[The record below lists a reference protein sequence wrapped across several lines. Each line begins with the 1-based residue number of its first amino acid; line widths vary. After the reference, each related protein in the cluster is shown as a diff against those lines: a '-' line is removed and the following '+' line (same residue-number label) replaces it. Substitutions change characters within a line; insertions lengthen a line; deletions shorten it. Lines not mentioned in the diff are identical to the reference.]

1 MRRVGFTLIELL
13 VVIAIIAILAAILF
27 PVFARAR
34 EKARQSSCQS
44 NLKQIG
50 LSFGMYVQDYDNRYP
65 CCDAPQTTYA
75 WNDPVSAYRF
85 NWNGWIGNALRP
97 YIKNEQ
103 IFVCP
108 SRANG
113 TQWLWLNGGRVSY
126 GYNYLAT
133 YNRAESDVANAY
145 AGVAGII
152 MMYDS
157 DWSWCNCTPVSSTC
171 GIETRDIAAFKAGNP
186 TQTCWHNGM
195 GNYLFADGHVK
206 TSSWGQITWDQ
217 IYGPSNTKNNG
228 LPCVQTPTP

>member
-126 GYNYLAT
+126 GYDYLAT

-145 AGVAGII
+145 AGVAGV
-152 MMYDS
+152 MLMYDS
-157 DWSWCNCTPVSSTC
+157 DWSWENCAPDSTC
-171 GIETRDIAAFKAGNP
+171 GIITREIAAYKANNF
-186 TQTCWHNGM
+186 TQQSWHNGM
-195 GNYLFADGHVK
+195 MNVLFADGHVK
-206 TSSWGQITWDQ
+206 TQTWGQITWDQ
-217 IYGPSNTKNNG
+217 FLGPYNTKNNG
-228 LPCVQTPTP
+228 VSILSPYTP